1 MKGIIAIFMSL
12 FRRRSTGK
20 YASSGFPPTLLGLVI
35 GLVAMAPC
43 FPNPVYAKDNHYRI
57 GVGDTL
63 MIFVWDEPKLN
74 QSQTVL
80 PDGNISF
87 PLIGT
92 MRAVGYSTDA
102 LARRISYHL
111 NAVFRKKPDVTVM
124 VKGIGN
130 NFFYITGAV
139 GKPGVVHFTHN
150 IRLLQALIL
159 AGGATL
165 AAQEDSVVLI
175 RDNKPRTLSIEDL
188 DQGSDLSNNIPIKPQ
203 DIIIVPMKTDQI
215 YIMGEA
221 AMPGP
226 YYFKK
231 GMTVL
236 QALIQAH
243 GFTQFASLGSVRI
256 IRQHKDG
263 TKKIIHI
270 DIDKIENEKKT
281 EAKEY
286 LKPGDFIYV
295 PQRMF

>member
-1 MKGIIAIFMSL
+1 MKQIMLFFRSL
-12 FRRRSTGK
+12 RIRI
-20 YASSGFPPTLLGLVI
+20 SSGKGSYHFEMALTGLVI
-35 GLVAMAPC
+35 IMIVSALFSPPIAHA
-43 FPNPVYAKDNHYRI
+43 DDSHYQI

-63 MIFVWDEPKLN
+63 SILVWDEPKLD
-74 QSQTVL
+74 QIQTVL

-92 MRAVGYSTDA
+92 MRASGFTTEA
-102 LARRISYHL
+102 LAKKISNHL
-111 NAVFRKKPDVTVM
+111 NIVFKKKPDVTVM

-139 GKPGVVHFTHN
+139 GKPGVIPFSHN
-150 IRLLQALIL
+150 IRLLQAIIL

-165 AAQEDSVVLI
+165 AAKEDSVVLI
-175 RDNKPRTLSIEDL
+175 RNNKSRTLSIENL
-188 DQGSDLSNNIPIKPQ
+188 DQGSDLSDNIPIKPQ
-203 DIIIVPMKTDQI
+203 DIIIVPMKTEQI
-215 YIMGEA
+215 YLMGEVSA
-221 AMPGP
+221 PGP
-226 YYFKK
+226 YYFNK

-256 IRQHKDG
+256 IRQNKDG
-263 TKKIIHI
+263 IKKIIHV

-281 EAKEY
+281 EPKEY
-286 LKPGDFIYV
+286 LQPGDFIYV